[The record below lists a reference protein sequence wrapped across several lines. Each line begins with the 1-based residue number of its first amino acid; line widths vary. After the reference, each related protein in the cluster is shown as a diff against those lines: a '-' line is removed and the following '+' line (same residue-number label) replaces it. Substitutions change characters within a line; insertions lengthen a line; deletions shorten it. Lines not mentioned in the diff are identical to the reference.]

1 MMHDYKNVAGSTRV
15 RHEQKQHWHLHGA
28 LIFIVS
34 TLLAVLIS
42 LVKTGS
48 SEASIQKK
56 AGESAQTGPVEAIH
70 AHSLELESGE
80 EMLTIGLALPPPT
93 ESAPRPLHTPTGWQP
108 FTVKS
113 GQNLAAI
120 CSRAG
125 ISASD
130 VHAIMSLGK
139 GVEAL
144 NTLYPGDK
152 VDLQIAPDGKLMAL
166 RHESRL
172 SKLSW
177 AESNQNAWTKQLL
190 IRRNGEDS
198 RGIPVFIAETI
209 NHPLE
214 IRAKHATGVIEYS
227 LYHASQKAG
236 LSYQLFDELVD
247 LFSWDIDFTK
257 DVHKGDRF
265 TVVYEEYYREGEKIP
280 DKNQK
285 YPILVAEFINQGK
298 SYRAVRYTDPNGET
312 GYFTPEG
319 ASLRKAFMRNPI
331 KFTRISSYFNTSRK
345 HPILN
350 TIRAHNGVDYAAKT
364 GTPIRATGDG
374 KVVFRGVKGGYGNTI
389 ILQHGQR
396 YSTLYAHMSRF
407 DPGAQ
412 VGRKIKQNDIIG
424 YVGQSG
430 LATGP
435 HLHYEFR
442 VDGQHRNPLTV
453 RHATADPIPSE
464 LMREFISYATPL
476 LAQLDILDRHY
487 LALNETVELSGQ

>member
-1 MMHDYKNVAGSTRV
+1 MIHDYKSVPGSTRG

-28 LIFIVS
+28 LVFIVS

-42 LVKTGS
+42 LAKTEN
-48 SEASIQKK
+48 SEASIQKRTV
-56 AGESAQTGPVEAIH
+56 ESSQNDFTETSP
-70 AHSLELESGE
+70 AHSLEFETAE
-80 EMLTIGLALPPPT
+80 EMLTIGLTLPPPV
-93 ESAPRPLHTPTGWQP
+93 ESSPQPLHTPTGWQA
-108 FTVKS
+108 FGVKS

-120 CSRAG
+120 CARAG
-125 ISASD
+125 VKASD
-130 VHAIMSLGK
+130 VHAVMSLGK
-139 GVEAL
+139 DVEAL
-144 NTLYPGDK
+144 NTLYPGDA
-152 VDLQIAPDGKLMAL
+152 VNMQIAPDGKLMAL
-166 RHESRL
+166 KYDFRL
-172 SKLSW
+172 LKLSW
-177 AESNQNAWTKQLL
+177 TESDKGAWTKQLL
-190 IRRNGEDS
+190 VKRNGEDAQ
-198 RGIPVFIAETI
+198 GNPVFVAETI

-214 IRAKHATGVIEYS
+214 IRSKHATGVIEYS

-247 LFSWDIDFTK
+247 IFSWDIDFTK

-265 TVVYEEYYREGEKIP
+265 TVVYEEYYREGEKIQ

-285 YPILVAEFINQGK
+285 YPIVVAEFISQGK
-298 SYRAVRYTDPNGET
+298 SYRAIRYTDPNGET

-319 ASLRKAFMRNPI
+319 GSLRKAFMRNPI
-331 KFTRISSYFNTSRK
+331 KFTRISSYFSASRK

-350 TIRAHNGVDYAAKT
+350 KIRAHKGVDYAAKT
-364 GTPIRATGDG
+364 GTPIRSTGDG
-374 KVVFRGVKGGYGNTI
+374 KVVFRGNKGGYGNTI

-407 DPGAQ
+407 APSAQ
-412 VGRKIKQNDIIG
+412 VGRKVKQNDIIG

-453 RHATADPIPSE
+453 RHASADPVPPELLSE
-464 LMREFISYATPL
+464 FTAYATPL

-487 LALNETVELSGQ
+487 LALNESPEQ

>member
-1 MMHDYKNVAGSTRV
+1 MIHDYKNVPGSTRV
-15 RHEQKQHWHLHGA
+15 RQEQKQNWHLHGA
-28 LIFIVS
+28 LVFIVS

-42 LVKTGS
+42 LAKTES

-56 AGESAQTGPVEAIH
+56 TNELPQNGFAEASSPH
-70 AHSLELESGE
+70 AMEHETAEAE
-80 EMLTIGLALPPPT
+80 ETLTIALTLPPPT
-93 ESAPRPLHTPTGWQP
+93 ESAPRPLHTPTGWQT
-108 FTVKS
+108 FTVKA

-120 CSRAG
+120 CARAG
-125 ISASD
+125 VSSSD
-130 VHAIMSLGK
+130 VHAVMSLGK
-139 GVEAL
+139 DVEAL
-144 NTLYPGDK
+144 NTLYPGDS
-152 VDLQIAPDGKLMAL
+152 VDMQITPDGKLMAL
-166 RHESRL
+166 RYESSL

-190 IRRNGEDS
+190 VRRSGDS
-198 RGIPVFIAETI
+198 QSSPAFVAETI

-214 IRAKHATGVIEYS
+214 IRTKHATGVIEYS

-247 LFSWDIDFTK
+247 IFSWDIDFTK

-265 TVVYEEYYREGEKIP
+265 TVVYDEYYREGEKIQE
-280 DKNQK
+280 KNQK
-285 YPILVAEFINQGK
+285 YPIVVAEFISQGK
-298 SYRAVRYTDPNGET
+298 SYRAIRYTDPNGET

-331 KFTRISSYFNTSRK
+331 KFTRISSYFSASRK

-350 TIRAHNGVDYAAKT
+350 TIRAHKGVDYAAKT

-374 KVVFRGVKGGYGNTI
+374 KVVFRGKKGGYGNTV

-407 DPGAQ
+407 APNAQ
-412 VGRKIKQNDIIG
+412 VGRKVKQNDIIG

-453 RHATADPIPSE
+453 RHASADPIPSR
-464 LMREFISYATPL
+464 LLPEFTAYATPL

-487 LALNETVELSGQ
+487 LALNEPAEQ